1 MELTF
6 ATLCLGSFFFLALF
20 LAYVIAT
27 GSPTLRSYLITRILL
42 TLPTVWILVTLV
54 FVIMRLIPGDPIS
67 ATIRPGEDPERLAE
81 LRARVGVD
89 KPIWEQYVN
98 YISDIARGDLGESI
112 ALENGEPV
120 VNIIARHLPATLE
133 LVIPAIIIM
142 LIFGVLSG
150 AFAAHNHKRTPDY
163 GFRIMGIVFYS
174 IPIFWLGLMLQL
186 LFGVV
191 FDGLLPTARRKS
203 GDVQFET
210 HTDFYLLDTLI
221 EGDLDAFV
229 NVLSHMILPTA
240 TLSIALIGVFVRLTR
255 SNMIEILQEDFVT
268 AARARGVPENRV
280 VYRHA
285 LRNSFIPIMTLIG
298 LQIAVLL
305 GGAVL
310 TETTFSWQGMGL
322 LLRNGIENRDYV
334 VVQGAVTVFAII
346 VGIMS
351 TITDIMYAFIDPRIR
366 Y

>member
-6 ATLCLGSFFFLALF
+6 ASLCLGAFFFLGLF
-20 LAYVIAT
+20 LVYVIAT
-27 GSPTLRSYLITRILL
+27 GSSTLRTYLITRILL
-42 TLPTVWILVTLV
+42 TVPTVWILVTLV

-89 KPIWEQYVN
+89 RPIHEQYFDYLFGV
-98 YISDIARGDLGESI
+98 AQGDLGESI
-112 ALENGEPV
+112 SLENGEPV
-120 VNIIARHLPATLE
+120 INIIGRRLPATLE
-133 LVIPAIIIM
+133 LVIPSIMIM
-142 LIFGVLSG
+142 LLFGVVSG
-150 AFAAHNHKRTPDY
+150 AFAAHHHKETPDY

-174 IPIFWLGLMLQL
+174 IPIFWMGLMLQL

-191 FDGLLPTARRKS
+191 FDGLLPTALRKG

-210 HTDFYLLDTLI
+210 HTGFHLLDTLI
-221 EGDLDAFV
+221 EGEFDAFL

-310 TETTFSWQGMGL
+310 TETTFSWRGMGL
-322 LLRNGIENRDYV
+322 LLRDGIANRDYV

-351 TITDIMYAFIDPRIR
+351 TITDILYAFIDPRIR